1 MRISAK
7 TSYERYSKTKLP
19 FLTYGEDGT
28 IMNGHWDVTETKE
41 FLEGIRTTGRRLK
54 DYLVYRPIPKAILA
68 LRDKPDVHPKVTR
81 CFIIQKLM
89 KVMRR
94 YLYRAEYYNP
104 MFCFWVIMFILKS
117 LCTMTTVTQWK
128 VLKQG
133 VHCILLLI
141 DIF

>member
-1 MRISAK
+1 
-7 TSYERYSKTKLP
+7 
-19 FLTYGEDGT
+19 
-28 IMNGHWDVTETKE
+28 MNGHWDVTETKE
-41 FLEGIRTTGRRLK
+41 FLEGIRGPGRGALKRLF
-54 DYLVYRPIPKAILA
+54 IPSNTQGYTCLLETSLMCIRK
-68 LRDKPDVHPKVTR
+68 LRDAALLYKAHEGHE
-81 CFIIQKLM
+81 
-89 KVMRR
+89 RR

-141 DIF
+141 DIFLICFERV

>member
-1 MRISAK
+1 VH
-7 TSYERYSKTKLP
+7 
-19 FLTYGEDGT
+19 
-28 IMNGHWDVTETKE
+28 NGK
-41 FLEGIRTTGRRLK
+41 
-54 DYLVYRPIPKAILA
+54 
-68 LRDKPDVHPKVTR
+68 LRDAALLYKAHEGHE
-81 CFIIQKLM
+81 
-89 KVMRR
+89 RR

-104 MFCFWVIMFILKS
+104 MVLGDHVYFET